1 MTLPDSFRPVHS
13 YHRPSR
19 SNLSRRVRSHP
30 KLQQLYPSIPLPF
43 SPPSS
48 PDSSAHTSPSSS
60 PGQTTHIL
68 IEPECPPPDP
78 AKTTTLSPSPP
89 PPPPPHPSSAEGN
102 GACRDSY
109 SMGDLE
115 VAELLRDI
123 NQQLQ
128 EVRFGQACLTDELRA
143 SDQQSRRL
151 SDLETALGERI
162 GQVRYLVNDHMEG
175 NFIDSEHIYRR
186 IQKSEKKLLAQLMD
200 VRMTIE
206 AIQEQQRDMLDNDND
221 AELAAWASL
230 SSRSP
235 PRPFGRPTPP
245 PSDDETAN
253 AFTVQ
258 DVLEMINNVDSVVQC
273 FLTQKSPSENAAPA
287 TGKDIRKLGETMKR
301 ASLTWLSMTGL
312 SLEDGT
318 RGSAFAPRSK
328 ASRRSFKN
336 DSLST
341 ALRDMSRASQS
352 SIGTPTFARKVSSRP
367 SLYFTR
373 EAEPFDEHQSVSEST
388 PDSASSPFRH
398 TSQVT
403 MAAVPSAARVATKSD
418 VSSTQD
424 DSDDEKGT
432 SVIRIFTYT
441 SAPPTLTDL
450 TVAPAFP
457 RVPEPAPPGTPD
469 EVAYPRLSD
478 MEYESMELDEY
489 QQTVDPEHDTM
500 PDVAPTP
507 PMTYL
512 PPPIMQPQLDTT
524 LRLPGLSKRKSAVL
538 VGNDDAAT
546 EWRPESPTKKSRVG
560 STLLT
565 HDEPMVEQSWFGRDD
580 ADVRNM
586 LGVSGGIDGA
596 GLPPVAAIS
605 PARRRIKN
613 FRSRL
618 GLGGSKKTK

>member
-1 MTLPDSFRPVHS
+1 MTFPDSVRPVHS

-30 KLQQLYPSIPLPF
+30 KLHQLYPSIPLPF
-43 SPPSS
+43 SPLSS
-48 PDSSAHTSPSSS
+48 PNSSVHTSPSSS
-60 PGQTTHIL
+60 PVHTTHIL
-68 IEPECPPPDP
+68 IEPEFPPPDP

-89 PPPPPHPSSAEGN
+89 PPPPPHPSSEEGN

-109 SMGDLE
+109 SMEGLE

-123 NQQLQ
+123 NYQLQ
-128 EVRFGQACLTDELRA
+128 EVRFGQACLTDEVRA

-151 SDLETALGERI
+151 SDLETALGEKI
-162 GQVRYLVNDHMEG
+162 GQVKYMVNDHMEG

-206 AIQEQQRDMLDNDND
+206 AIQEQQRNMLDDDND
-221 AELAAWASL
+221 AEIAAWASL

-235 PRPFGRPTPP
+235 RPFGRPTTP
-245 PSDDETAN
+245 PSDDETPN
-253 AFTVQ
+253 AFTVE

-273 FLTQKSPSENAAPA
+273 FLAQKSPSDNAPPV
-287 TGKDIRKLGETMKR
+287 TGREIRKLRETMNR
-301 ASLTWLSMTGL
+301 ASLTWLNMTGL

-318 RGSAFAPRSK
+318 RGSPFAPRSK
-328 ASRRSFKN
+328 ASQKSFKD

-352 SIGTPTFARKVSSRP
+352 SIGAPALARKVSFRP
-367 SLYFTR
+367 SLRFSR
-373 EAEPFDEHQSVSEST
+373 EVGPFDEHQSVSESA
-388 PDSASSPFRH
+388 PVSVSSPFEH
-398 TSQVT
+398 TFQAT

-441 SAPPTLTDL
+441 SAPPTLTNL
-450 TVAPAFP
+450 TAAPAFP
-457 RVPEPAPPGTPD
+457 RVPEPAAPGTPD

-489 QQTVDPEHDTM
+489 QQTVDPDHDPM

-512 PPPIMQPQLDTT
+512 PPPIKQPQLDTT

-560 STLLT
+560 STSLT
-565 HDEPMVEQSWFGRDD
+565 HDEPTVEQSWYGRGD